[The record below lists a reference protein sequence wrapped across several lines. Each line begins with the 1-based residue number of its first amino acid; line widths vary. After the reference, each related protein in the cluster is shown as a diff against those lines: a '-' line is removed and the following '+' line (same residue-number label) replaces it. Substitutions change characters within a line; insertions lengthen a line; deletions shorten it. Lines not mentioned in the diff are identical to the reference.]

1 MLGYHLVFVRRD
13 RIAPMPNPISK
24 FLRKRKYGD
33 EVIVVSGLPRSGTSM
48 MMKMLDAVGLP
59 IMTDHERTADE
70 DNPRGYFEYERVK
83 DLKQEADKSWVRGAR
98 GKVLKVISHL
108 LEDLP
113 DDNFYRVILM
123 RRDFDEIIA
132 SQNKMLD
139 RRGERNPVEDEKAK
153 EAYIRHLVDVRF
165 LARKRPNFELL
176 EIHYTQA
183 LEAPQTFVADV
194 NAFLGGKLDTEAM
207 IEVVDPELYRNRK
220 RELLAAAAGEH
231 DEPA

>member
-1 MLGYHLVFVRRD
+1 MASPF
-13 RIAPMPNPISK
+13 ST

-48 MMKMLDAVGLP
+48 MMKMLDAAKLP

-70 DNPRGYFEYERVK
+70 DNPKGYFEFERVK
-83 DLKQEADKSWVRGAR
+83 DLKQETDKAWVRAAR

-113 DDNFYRVILM
+113 DDNFYRVVLM

-139 RRGERNPVEDEKAK
+139 RRDEENPVEDAAAK

-165 LARKRPNFELL
+165 MVRKRPNFDMIEV
-176 EIHYTQA
+176 HFTQA
-183 LEAPQTFVADV
+183 LQAPQTFVNDV
-194 NAFLGGKLDTEAM
+194 NAFLGGNLDTDAM
-207 IEVVDPELYRNRK
+207 MSVVDPELYRNRK
-220 RELLAAAAGEH
+220 PDLVRAAAPE
-231 DEPA
+231 